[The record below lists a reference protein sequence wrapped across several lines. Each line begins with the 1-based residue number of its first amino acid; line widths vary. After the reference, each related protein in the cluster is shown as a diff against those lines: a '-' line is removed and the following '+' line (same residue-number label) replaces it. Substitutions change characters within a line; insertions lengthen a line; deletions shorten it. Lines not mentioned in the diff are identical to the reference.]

1 MRKILSTHD
10 LRVLHIVEYLHLHE
24 QPSVSE
30 ICRFFNITSKTLR
43 TDINFINE
51 YCMPLHITTH
61 NFDGIFLDIPQNY
74 TVEYLYETI
83 LSNSTEF
90 KIIETVFFDETHT
103 VDSLAEKLYLSTSTV
118 RRLIKRINKALVSE
132 DFSISLTPLKIVG
145 NETNICNFI
154 IYYISEK
161 YTGRKKPFSRIQLN
175 VLDKMFISA
184 TKSNGHTVNFPQIEK
199 LRIWIMVIIIR
210 LQNGN
215 HTDVYT
221 PFSEDVDLSAL
232 ENPLFKNLFKLT
244 FKVELTDEVIFRL
257 FYPFI
262 NENFAVNQ
270 QTLTSMVQKKPEVA
284 EKVTALRTL
293 LDNIALK
300 MNIPQPNQNE
310 VLLNLYNIS
319 IFQYGK
325 PYILYN
331 RYQYFVDSIEKD
343 YPEFIAVFKEELS
356 KSNLGELETHTINSF
371 AYTIFTNWQNLMLEL
386 EKLAPK
392 MSVGLFFNTDVEHM
406 RMLKDKITYLFNNN
420 LESTII
426 MDLSLKSFTKHAQKY
441 DIVLTNITGLHV
453 NNVPVFCVPVF
464 PTTKDWVVIH
474 NYYEKNIKTSP
485 K

>member
-1 MRKILSTHD
+1 
-10 LRVLHIVEYLHLHE
+10 
-24 QPSVSE
+24 
-30 ICRFFNITSKTLR
+30 
-43 TDINFINE
+43 
-51 YCMPLHITTH
+51 MPLHITTH

-90 KIIETVFFDETHT
+90 KIIETVFFDKTHT

-118 RRLIKRINKALVSE
+118 RRLIKRINEALVSE

-257 FYPFI
+257 FY
-262 NENFAVNQ
+262 
-270 QTLTSMVQKKPEVA
+270 K
-284 EKVTALRTL
+284 
-293 LDNIALK
+293 
-300 MNIPQPNQNE
+300 
-310 VLLNLYNIS
+310 
-319 IFQYGK
+319 
-325 PYILYN
+325 
-331 RYQYFVDSIEKD
+331 
-343 YPEFIAVFKEELS
+343 
-356 KSNLGELETHTINSF
+356 
-371 AYTIFTNWQNLMLEL
+371 
-386 EKLAPK
+386 
-392 MSVGLFFNTDVEHM
+392 
-406 RMLKDKITYLFNNN
+406 
-420 LESTII
+420 
-426 MDLSLKSFTKHAQKY
+426 
-441 DIVLTNITGLHV
+441 
-453 NNVPVFCVPVF
+453 
-464 PTTKDWVVIH
+464 
-474 NYYEKNIKTSP
+474 
-485 K
+485 